1 VDYIEEEDMNL
12 VEEDKIFVEMEYV
25 EEDFFLIY

>member
-1 VDYIEEEDMNL
+1 MNL

-25 EEDFFLIY
+25 EEDFFLIYQNQFLFD

>member
-1 VDYIEEEDMNL
+1 MNL

-25 EEDFFLIY
+25 EKDFFLIYQNQILFD